1 MCSSQMRGLHTTPV
15 NPGVN
20 RMGANRTPKGNNLG
34 ELRGLFLM
42 EWKF

>member
-1 MCSSQMRGLHTTPV
+1 MRGLHTTPV

-20 RMGANRTPKGNNLG
+20 RIDANSTPVAQNLG
-34 ELRGLFLM
+34 DLRGLFLM